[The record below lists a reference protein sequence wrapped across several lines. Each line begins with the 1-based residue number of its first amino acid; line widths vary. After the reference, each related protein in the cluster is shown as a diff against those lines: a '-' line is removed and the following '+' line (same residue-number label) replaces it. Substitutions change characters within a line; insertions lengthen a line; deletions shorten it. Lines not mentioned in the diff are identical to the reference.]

1 MPPLPRGEGWGEGA
15 WPAVHDA
22 EGTLTRPPL
31 AGDLSPRERS
41 ATRAARLNTYVGPI
55 KVAKQPRLMERP
67 MAPTPQDNPL
77 RAPPIEAVSDLVLV
91 AGHLRRKTV
100 IVAGGDREDDLRLVE
115 SARDH
120 AIVERCI
127 LVGDG
132 PSIRRAADQ
141 VRIPVADEDIIATA
155 SQEETA
161 ARTVERVL
169 WGGVDVILK
178 GNISTPI
185 LNRAM
190 MRIVVRNTISL
201 VTMFDAAPI
210 AGGRPMLLTDP
221 GVTTVCSFGR
231 MVGLVENAV
240 DVARSI
246 MGIERPRVAI
256 LSANEKV
263 IDSLPSTKMADA
275 LAQRPWD
282 NAIVYGPLSFDL
294 AVDPGSV
301 GIKGLGTHGAAL
313 EVAGKADVLVCPC
326 IDSANVLYKVIMQM
340 VNYGLGTFAG
350 ITVGVQ
356 VPYVILSRADNVETK
371 LQSLALCSIAAE
383 RMDMREHRVQPR
395 RAVSATPTR
404 PYRVLIVNPGA
415 TSTKVALFE
424 GDRCARE
431 AEVPHEA
438 PPDAALDI
446 EAEARRREA
455 VVREFLRE
463 HDIRDLD
470 AVVARGGLL
479 PRPAGK
485 LPGGTYVVAEVRDG
499 AVVVDQGLVKA
510 IAEHAEGYHASNLG
524 IPMAAE
530 LAREFTVPAF
540 VVDPVVVD
548 EFCPEAEISGYA
560 PIARRSV
567 AHVLS
572 VRSAAVRMAEK
583 TGAHVEHANYVVAHL
598 GSGITVAA
606 VRGGRIVDNNIAL
619 LGEGPFTPQR
629 AGTLP
634 LKDLI
639 ELCYSGRFT
648 KEELFEELTQRGGLQ
663 SYLGEHRMPEIE
675 RRIEAGDKRARLVV
689 EAMAYQIAK
698 AVGAMAVA
706 VGPDCE
712 AVILTGGLARSDL
725 IVRSLKRRLTHLLP
739 VLVVKDTLE
748 MEEMALGACR
758 VLAGQQQA
766 RRYLPPV

>member
-1 MPPLPRGEGWGEGA
+1 MQEKGNNE
-15 WPAVHDA
+15 PAI
-22 EGTLTRPPL
+22 T
-31 AGDLSPRERS
+31 
-41 ATRAARLNTYVGPI
+41 
-55 KVAKQPRLMERP
+55 
-67 MAPTPQDNPL
+67 
-77 RAPPIEAVSDLVLV
+77 AVSDLVLL

-100 IVAGGDREDDLRLVE
+100 IVAGGDREEDLRLVE

-132 PSIRRAADQ
+132 ANIRRAAAK
-141 VRIPVADEDIIATA
+141 VGIPIADEDIIATA

-161 ARTVERVL
+161 ARTVEQVL
-169 WGGVDVILK
+169 QGGVDIILK

-190 MRIVVRNTISL
+190 MRIVVRNTMSL

-210 AGGRPMLLTDP
+210 ARGRPMLLTDP

-240 DVARSI
+240 DVARAI
-246 MGIERPRVAI
+246 MGIQRPRVAI

-263 IDSLPSTKMADA
+263 IDSLPSTKMAEA
-275 LAQRPWD
+275 LANRPWD
-282 NAIVYGPLSFDL
+282 NAVVYGPLSFDL

-301 GIKGLGTHGAAL
+301 GIKGLPAHGAAL
-313 EVAGKADVLVCPC
+313 EVAGKADILVCPC

-350 ITVGVQ
+350 ITVGVM
-356 VPYVILSRADNVETK
+356 VPYVILSRADSVETK
-371 LQSLALCSIAAE
+371 LLSIALCSIAAE
-383 RMDMREHRVQPR
+383 RMDMRQHKAAPR
-395 RAVSATPTR
+395 RVVSATPTR
-404 PYRVLIVNPGA
+404 PYRLLVVNPGA

-424 GDRCARE
+424 GDHCVCE
-431 AEVPHEA
+431 AEVPHQASPET
-438 PPDAALDI
+438 ALDLA
-446 EAEARRREA
+446 AEAQRREA
-455 VVREFLRE
+455 VVREFLTRHNIHE
-463 HDIRDLD
+463 LD
-470 AVVARGGLL
+470 AIAARGGLL
-479 PRPAGK
+479 PRPKGK

-499 AVVVDQGLVKA
+499 QVVVDEA
-510 IAEHAEGYHASNLG
+510 IVRAITQHAEGRHASNLG
-524 IPMAAE
+524 IPIAAA
-530 LAREFTVPAF
+530 LAREFRVPAF
-540 VVDPVVVD
+540 VVDPVTVD
-548 EFCPEAEISGYA
+548 EFCPEAEFSGYA
-560 PIARRSV
+560 PITRRSI

-606 VRGGRIVDNNIAL
+606 VRGGRIVDNNIAF

-634 LKDLI
+634 LRELI

-648 KEELFEELTQRGGLQ
+648 KEQLFEELTQRAGLQ
-663 SYLGEHRMPEIE
+663 SYLGEHRMEEIE
-675 RRIEAGDKRARLVV
+675 KRIAAGDERARLAV
-689 EAMAYQIAK
+689 EAMVYQIAK
-698 AVGAMAVA
+698 TIGAMAVA

-712 AVILTGGLARSDL
+712 AVILTGGLARSET
-725 IVRSLKRRLTHLLP
+725 IVRSLKRRLTHLFP
-739 VLVVKDTLE
+739 VLVLRDTLE
-748 MEEMALGACR
+748 MQEMALGACR
-758 VLAGQQQA
+758 VLAGQEEA
-766 RRYLPPV
+766 KRYAAYVADMDNEGR

>member
-1 MPPLPRGEGWGEGA
+1 MGIAARPSGRGEYA
-15 WPAVHDA
+15 
-22 EGTLTRPPL
+22 L
-31 AGDLSPRERS
+31 
-41 ATRAARLNTYVGPI
+41 
-55 KVAKQPRLMERP
+55 
-67 MAPTPQDNPL
+67 
-77 RAPPIEAVSDLVLV
+77 EAVSDLVLI
-91 AGHLRRKTV
+91 AGHLRPKTV
-100 IVAGGDREDDLRLVE
+100 IVAGGDREDDLRLAE

-120 AIVERCI
+120 AVVERCI

-132 PSIRRAADQ
+132 PSIRRAASQ
-141 VRIPVADEDIIATA
+141 VGIPVADEDIIATA

-169 WGGVDVILK
+169 QGGVDVILK

-210 AGGRPMLLTDP
+210 AGGRPMLMTDP
-221 GVTTVCSFGR
+221 GVTTLCSFGR

-275 LAQRPWD
+275 LAQRHWD
-282 NAIVYGPLSFDL
+282 NAVVHGPLSFDL

-301 GIKGLGTHGAAL
+301 GLKGLGAHGAAL
-313 EVAGKADVLVCPC
+313 EVAGRADILVCPC
-326 IDSANVLYKVIMQM
+326 IDSANILYKVIMQM

-350 ITVGVQ
+350 ITVGVM

-371 LQSLALCSIAAE
+371 VQSLALCSIAAE
-383 RMDMREHRVQPR
+383 RMEMRQHKAPPR
-395 RAVSATPTR
+395 RAVSASPTR
-404 PYRVLIVNPGA
+404 PYRVFIVNPGA

-424 GDRCARE
+424 GGRCVRE
-431 AEVPHEA
+431 AEVAHDPA
-438 PPDAALDI
+438 PPAGI
-446 EAEARRREA
+446 EAEARRREK
-455 VVREFLRE
+455 VVRDFIHQ
-463 HDIRDLD
+463 HDIRELD
-470 AVVARGGLL
+470 AIVARGGLL
-479 PRPAGK
+479 PRPKDK
-485 LPGGTYVVAEVRDG
+485 LPGGTYVIAEVRDG
-499 AVVVDQGLVKA
+499 AVAVDDGIVKA
-510 IAEHAEGYHASNLG
+510 VAERAEGRHASNLG

-530 LAREFTVPAF
+530 LAREFKVPAF
-540 VVDPVVVD
+540 VVDPVIVD
-548 EFCPEAEISGYA
+548 EFCPEAEVSGYA

-634 LKDLI
+634 LRDLI

-675 RRIEAGDKRARLVV
+675 RRIEGGDGRARLVV
-689 EAMAYQIAK
+689 EAMVYQIAK

-725 IVRSLKRRLTHLLP
+725 IVRSLKRRLTHLFP
-739 VLVVKDTLE
+739 VLVLKETLE

-758 VLAGQQQA
+758 VLAGQEQA
-766 RRYLPPV
+766 RRYTPPA

>member
-1 MPPLPRGEGWGEGA
+1 MAQAAQE
-15 WPAVHDA
+15 
-22 EGTLTRPPL
+22 
-31 AGDLSPRERS
+31 
-41 ATRAARLNTYVGPI
+41 TRAG
-55 KVAKQPRLMERP
+55 ER
-67 MAPTPQDNPL
+67 T
-77 RAPPIEAVSDLVLV
+77 IEAVSDLVLL

-132 PSIRRAADQ
+132 ESIRRAASQ
-141 VRIPVADEDIIATA
+141 VGIPVAEEDIIATA
-155 SQEETA
+155 SADETA

-169 WGGVDVILK
+169 QGGVDVILK

-201 VTMFDAAPI
+201 VTMFDAVPI
-210 AGGRPMLLTDP
+210 ARGRPMLLTDP
-221 GVTTVCSFGR
+221 GVTTICSFGR

-263 IDSLPSTKMADA
+263 IDSLPSTKMAEA
-275 LAQRPWD
+275 LAHRPWD
-282 NAIVYGPLSFDL
+282 NAVVYGPLSFDL

-301 GIKGLGTHGAAL
+301 GIKGLAAHGAAL
-313 EVAGKADVLVCPC
+313 EVAGKADILVCPC

-350 ITVGVQ
+350 IAVGVM
-356 VPYVILSRADNVETK
+356 VPYVVLSRADNVETK
-371 LQSLALCSIAAE
+371 LQSVALGSIAAE
-383 RMDMREHRVQPR
+383 RMDMRQRKVLPR
-395 RAVSATPTR
+395 RLVSATPTR
-404 PYRVLIVNPGA
+404 PYRVFIVNPGA
-415 TSTKVALFE
+415 TTTKVALFE
-424 GDRCARE
+424 GERCLRE
-431 AEVPHEA
+431 AEVAHQA
-438 PPDAALDI
+438 APDAALDLA
-446 EAEARRREA
+446 AEALRRDA
-455 VVREFLRE
+455 VVREFLSQ
-463 HDIRDLD
+463 HDIRELD
-470 AVVARGGLL
+470 AIVARGGLL
-479 PRPAGK
+479 ARPAGK
-485 LPGGTYVVAEVRDG
+485 LPGGTYVIAEVRNG
-499 AVVVDQGLVKA
+499 QVVVDEA
-510 IAEHAEGYHASNLG
+510 IVRAITEHPESRHASNLG
-524 IPMAAE
+524 IPMAAA
-530 LAREFTVPAF
+530 LAPEFGVPAF
-540 VVDPVVVD
+540 VVDPVIVD
-548 EFCPEAEISGYA
+548 EFCPEAEVSGYA

-634 LKDLI
+634 LKDII

-648 KEELFEELTQRGGLQ
+648 KEQLFEELTQRGGLQ
-663 SYLGEHRMPEIE
+663 SYLGEHRMEEIE
-675 RRIEAGDKRARLVV
+675 KRIEAGDERARLVV
-689 EAMAYQIAK
+689 EAMVYQIAK
-698 AVGAMAVA
+698 TVGAMAVA

-712 AVILTGGLARSDL
+712 AVILTGGLARSDVV
-725 IVRSLKRRLTHLLP
+725 VRSLKRRLTHLFP
-739 VLVVKDTLE
+739 VLVLRDTLE
-748 MEEMALGACR
+748 MQEMALGACR
-758 VLAGQQQA
+758 VLAGQEQP
-766 RRYLPPV
+766 RHYVPPG

>member
-1 MPPLPRGEGWGEGA
+1 
-15 WPAVHDA
+15 
-22 EGTLTRPPL
+22 
-31 AGDLSPRERS
+31 
-41 ATRAARLNTYVGPI
+41 
-55 KVAKQPRLMERP
+55 
-67 MAPTPQDNPL
+67 MA
-77 RAPPIEAVSDLVLV
+77 IEAVSDLVLI
-91 AGHLRRKTV
+91 AGHIRPKT
-100 IVAGGDREDDLRLVE
+100 ILIAGGDREDDLRLVE

-120 AIVERCI
+120 AIVERCL
-127 LVGDG
+127 LVGDETA
-132 PSIRRAADQ
+132 IRRAAYA
-141 VRIPVADEDIIATA
+141 IGIAVADEDIIAT
-155 SQEETA
+155 SSPEETA
-161 ARTVERVL
+161 ARTVDRVQQ
-169 WGGVDVILK
+169 GGVDIILK

-231 MVGLVENAV
+231 MIGLIENAV

-275 LAQRPWD
+275 LSHRDWD
-282 NAIVYGPLSFDL
+282 NAVVYGPLSFDL

-301 GIKGLGTHGAAL
+301 GIKGLAAHGAAL
-313 EVAGKADVLVCPC
+313 EVAGQADVLVCPN
-326 IDSANVLYKVIMQM
+326 IESANVLYKVIMQM
-340 VNYGLGTFAG
+340 VGYGLGTFAG

-383 RMDMREHRVQPR
+383 RMDMRHR
-395 RAVSATPTR
+395 RAPAGRLVSATPTR
-404 PYRVLIVNPGA
+404 PYRVFVINPGA
-415 TSTKVALFE
+415 TSTKVALYE
-424 GDRCARE
+424 GNRCLRE
-431 AEVPHEA
+431 AEVRHEA
-438 PPDAALDI
+438 PPGVTPDVA
-446 EAEARRREA
+446 AEARRRDA
-455 VVREFLRE
+455 VVRGFLHEHGIRE
-463 HDIRDLD
+463 LD

-485 LPGGTYVVAEVRDG
+485 LPGGTYIIAEVRDG
-499 AVVVDQGLVKA
+499 KAVVDDAIVKA
-510 IAEHAEGYHASNLG
+510 ITERAEDFHASNLA
-524 IPMAAE
+524 IPMAAA
-530 LAREFTVPAF
+530 LAREFNVPAF
-540 VVDPVVVD
+540 VVDPVTVD
-548 EFCPEAEISGYA
+548 EFCPEAELSGYA
-560 PIARRSV
+560 PIVRRSV

-572 VRSAAVRMAEK
+572 VRSAAVRAAER

-606 VRGGRIVDNNIAL
+606 VRGGRIVDNNIAF

-648 KEELFEELTQRGGLQ
+648 KQELIAELTQRGGLQ
-663 SYLGEHRMPEIE
+663 SYLGEHRMEEIE
-675 RRIEAGDKRARLVV
+675 KRVKGGDERARLAV
-689 EAMAYQIAK
+689 EAMVYQIAK
-698 AVGAMAVA
+698 NVGAMAVA

-712 AVILTGGLARSDL
+712 AAILTGGLARSDL
-725 IVRSLKRRLTHLLP
+725 IVRSLKSRLSHLMP
-739 VLVVKDTLE
+739 VLVLRETPE
-748 MEEMALGACR
+748 MEEMAMGACR
-758 VLAGQQQA
+758 VLAGQEQA
-766 RRYLPPV
+766 RRYAPPA

>member
-1 MPPLPRGEGWGEGA
+1 MEQAVPLP
-15 WPAVHDA
+15 
-22 EGTLTRPPL
+22 
-31 AGDLSPRERS
+31 SRS
-41 ATRAARLNTYVGPI
+41 A
-55 KVAKQPRLMERP
+55 
-67 MAPTPQDNPL
+67 
-77 RAPPIEAVSDLVLV
+77 IEAVSDLVLI
-91 AGHLRRKTV
+91 AGHLRPKTV
-100 IVAGGDREDDLRLVE
+100 IVAGGDREDDLRLAE

-120 AIVERCI
+120 AIVERCL
-127 LVGDG
+127 LVGDEA
-132 PSIRRAADQ
+132 SIRRAAER
-141 VRIPVADEDIIATA
+141 VNVPIADDDIIATA

-161 ARTVERVL
+161 TRTVERVL
-169 WGGVDVILK
+169 QGGVDAILK

-210 AGGRPMLLTDP
+210 ARGRPMLLTDP
-221 GVTTVCSFGR
+221 GVTTLCSFGR

-275 LAQRPWD
+275 LAHHHWD

-301 GIKGLGTHGAAL
+301 GVKGLSDHGAAI
-313 EVAGKADVLVCPC
+313 EVAGKADILVCPC

-340 VNYGLGTFAG
+340 VDYGLGTFAG
-350 ITVGVQ
+350 ITVGVM

-371 LQSLALCSIAAE
+371 LQSLALCSLAAE
-383 RMDMREHRVQPR
+383 RMEMRHHRAPVSR
-395 RAVSATPTR
+395 LVSATPTR
-404 PYRVLIVNPGA
+404 PYRVFVINPGA
-415 TSTKVALFE
+415 TSTKVALYE
-424 GDRCARE
+424 GDRCLRE
-431 AEVPHEA
+431 AEVKHEM
-438 PPDAALDI
+438 PTGVTPDI
-446 EAEARRREA
+446 QAEARRRDA
-455 VVREFLRE
+455 VVRGFLNE
-463 HDIRDLD
+463 HDVRQLD

-479 PRPAGK
+479 PRPKGK
-485 LPGGTYVVAEVRDG
+485 LPGGTYAIAEMRDG
-499 AVVVDQGLVKA
+499 KAVVDDAIVKA
-510 IAEHAEGYHASNLG
+510 ITERAESFHASNLA

-530 LAREFTVPAF
+530 LAREFNVPAF
-540 VVDPVVVD
+540 VVDPVTVD
-548 EFCPEAEISGYA
+548 EFCPEAELSGYA
-560 PIARRSV
+560 PIARRSI

-572 VRSAAVRMAEK
+572 VRSAAVRAAEK

-606 VRGGRIVDNNIAL
+606 VRGGRIVDNNIAF

-648 KEELFEELTQRGGLQ
+648 KEELVAELTQRGGLQ
-663 SYLGEHRMPEIE
+663 SYLGEHRMDAIE
-675 RRIEAGDKRARLVV
+675 QRIEGGDARARLAV
-689 EAMAYQIAK
+689 EAMVYQIAK
-698 AVGAMAVA
+698 TIGAMAVA

-712 AVILTGGLARSDL
+712 AAILTGGLARCEL
-725 IVRSLKRRLTHLLP
+725 VVRSLKRRLTHLLP
-739 VLVVKDTLE
+739 VLVVKDTPE

-758 VLAGQQQA
+758 VLAGQDQA
-766 RRYLPPV
+766 RRYVPPE